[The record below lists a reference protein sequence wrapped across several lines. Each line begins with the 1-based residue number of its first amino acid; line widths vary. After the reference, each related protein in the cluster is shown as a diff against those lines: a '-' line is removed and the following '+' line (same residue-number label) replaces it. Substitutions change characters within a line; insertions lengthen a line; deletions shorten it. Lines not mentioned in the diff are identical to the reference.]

1 MSAWAS
7 TGIRTSGLF
16 RRHPVGSVG
25 MEYNAV
31 DVTPSLAVLQIA
43 DARGGAMGIRRLDAT

>member
-1 MSAWAS
+1 
-7 TGIRTSGLF
+7 
-16 RRHPVGSVG
+16 

-43 DARGGAMGIRRLDAT
+43 DARGGAMGIRHLVPPVEAPQYTSLL